1 MEDIRSA
8 LNIYKPYKSDS
19 WKLKL
24 SCESFDDGFN
34 KTFYNDEQIMEL
46 LGFNIEEYSELFK
59 KYKGKKDAMFG
70 FQIYDIDHMLELRD
84 FLRKDLN
91 ELIFLSVIQN
101 GRNELLLPK
110 FDEPNSSFV
119 EAEAA
124 YLSDVAPISDDDIP
138 MMNED
143 FSIADDDM
151 PF

>member
-1 MEDIRSA
+1 MKDIRST

-24 SCESFDDGFN
+24 QCESFNDGFN
-34 KTFYNDEQIMEL
+34 KTFYDDEQIMQL
-46 LGFNIEEYSELFK
+46 LGFSPEEYSELFK

-70 FQIYDIDHMLELRD
+70 YQIYDIDDMLELRD

-101 GRNELLLPK
+101 GKNELLLPK
-110 FDEPNSSFV
+110 FDEPNSSFAET
-119 EAEAA
+119 EAT
-124 YLSDVAPISDDDIP
+124 YLNDVAPISDDDAPVIS
-138 MMNED
+138 ED
-143 FSIADDDM
+143 FSIVDDDM